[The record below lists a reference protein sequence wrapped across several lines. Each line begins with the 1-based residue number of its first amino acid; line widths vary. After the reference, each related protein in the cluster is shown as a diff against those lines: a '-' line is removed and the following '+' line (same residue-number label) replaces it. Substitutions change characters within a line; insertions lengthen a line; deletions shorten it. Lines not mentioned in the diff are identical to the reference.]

1 MSDWHNERSEYR
13 YYVEQAHAAR
23 AEAMARV
30 GYLAATAVGRA
41 VQLAGNEL
49 PRAAHKALRVVAAWR
64 DRQVALREILS
75 LDDRMLRDIGL
86 TRADAWAAV
95 DGTLGTR
102 ALEQDPL
109 DEPAYYDI
117 ALTARAIAGCNDNGG
132 RRQAA

>member
-1 MSDWHNERSEYR
+1 MSDWHNERPEFQ
-13 YYVEQAHAAR
+13 YYVEQAHEAR

-30 GYLAATAVGRA
+30 GYLAATAVGR
-41 VQLAGNEL
+41 VVRLAGVEL
-49 PRAAHKALRVVAAWR
+49 PRAAHNALRAVAAWR
-64 DRQVALREILS
+64 NREAALREILS

-102 ALEQDPL
+102 ALEPDPL
-109 DEPAYYDI
+109 DEPTYYDV
-117 ALTARAIAGCNDNGG
+117 ALSAHAVAGCNDNGG